1 MLGEHQRYL
10 LVIPCSKRKILSKD
24 ETIPAFDLY
33 NGPFYQTI
41 KKTFRQ
47 NGLPDNLD
55 ILILS
60 AKYGLIH
67 SNELI
72 STYEQIMTTE
82 RAKELEN
89 QVMME
94 FKELFK
100 DKSYNEIFVNLG
112 KTYTLA
118 LEESRS
124 LLDDYNVSW
133 GYGQI
138 GERLHQLK
146 IWLTEIPLDSRRV

>member
-1 MLGEHQRYL
+1 M
-10 LVIPCSKRKILSKD
+10 KISSRDDK
-24 ETIPAFDLY
+24 IPAIDLY

-60 AKYGLIH
+60 AKYGLIP

-72 STYEQIMTTE
+72 STYDQMMTSE
-82 RAKELEN
+82 RAKELQN
-89 QVMME
+89 QVMVQ

-112 KTYTLA
+112 KTYTFA
-118 LEESRS
+118 LEESRN

-146 IWLTEIPLDSRRV
+146 TWLNVFNSKESVFS